1 MRKNTGFAEMS
12 ASIMFL
18 ASVYSLSG
26 CGKNMDSLPLNKVS
40 DDDVGFAASPPT
52 AAALSAEF
60 TDTAV
65 RGGSLSG
72 TVGITRASDERS
84 ISHYVV
90 YWGSGAETKLA
101 GVKEL
106 AVLPKGSAPMP
117 LVYEFPQSTVKP
129 KEASHLL
136 VRTKNPY
143 GEMSSGVSVP
153 IVDKGLPVNA
163 AVSLSFNDT
172 ELTGGWLAGTLS
184 ITKASDEKDVSHY
197 CIYWGD
203 SLNRKLSSV
212 PIQEMLKT
220 GGNLTVSIK
229 ERIKKP
235 LNATHFI
242 VLTKNSD
249 GEMTEGISTPIVDK
263 GVPENAATSLGFTDT
278 NINGGRLNGIMTI
291 SRAANESDVTSYAIY
306 WGRTAEV
313 IAENTPIAVV
323 NKNNSNLE
331 AMMPAGTIKPADVT
345 HLIVRTRNADGEMST
360 GVSVPIIDKG
370 VPVNAAM
377 SIAFQDTNLV
387 ANRLD
392 GTVNITRA
400 ANESDVT
407 HYVLYWGQSPNA
419 KSVSTPITS
428 LAKTGSNLSFTFP
441 PETMRAASSSH
452 LLVYTQNADGEMF
465 TGASTILVDKGLP
478 ENAAAAIAFTD
489 NDLDGG
495 RLDGNVI
502 VTKALIDRD
511 ISSYVLYWGS
521 SESTKLSSRPFSRLL
536 KGGSLVTTIF
546 RAVKPTGAT
555 HILVFTANE
564 FGEMATGRGVA
575 IIDKGVPV
583 NSAVALSYTDT
594 ELIAGRLGGTIFIS
608 KALNESDLTKYSLYW
623 GKSPT
628 SKLATTPFATL
639 NKTGANLS
647 HVLLANTVKPTGAT
661 HILAFTGNN
670 DGEMSSAVSTLIV
683 DRGAPVDPPVSV
695 SFSDTDLSADR
706 LFGTISIGKSP
717 NESNLTHY
725 VLYWGSDSSTKL
737 NHPAIATIEKTG
749 SNVLFSLPTVT
760 FKPTAATHILAFTR
774 NHDLEMERGVSTQI
788 LDKAAPTNAA
798 SAISFTD
805 TDATTGRLS
814 GIAFLTKA
822 SNEIDVTHY
831 ALYWGSG
838 PTMKLSSDPIATIA
852 KTGGNLTHSFS
863 TGTIKP
869 TSATHLLVFT
879 RNIDGEMTSSVNVA
893 IVDKGWVCG
902 IPDSSTSAAAFKL
915 NGKSCTG
922 NLIASGSLNDSEED
936 LADAV
941 KFCNAG
947 DPSRKATCCS
957 MHIFGRG
964 MWYLTDG
971 SVTTTSD
978 SVGIPNE
985 ASFGIAAGAC
995 AFVGGTQQTATPTA
1009 TPTATSTATS
1019 TATPTAMPTATP
1031 VSTSVTSCVVSAG
1044 ALCSEG
1050 FAASEIALV
1059 EFNCSLENGTLAKGV
1074 ACPTANKIK
1083 GCRQSRN
1090 GQVVLTIWTYTNA
1103 AVPVIESACQS
1114 VGTTL
1119 VMP

>member
-18 ASVYSLSG
+18 ASVYSISG
-26 CGKNMDSLPLNKVS
+26 CGKNMDSLPLNKVSDVPLNKVS

-172 ELTGGWLAGTLS
+172 ELTGGWLTGSLS

-197 CIYWGD
+197 SVYWGASVD
-203 SLNRKLSSV
+203 RKLSPA
-212 PIQEMLKT
+212 PIQEIAKT
-220 GGNLTVSIK
+220 GGNLTFSFK
-229 ERIKKP
+229 DRTKKP
-235 LNATHFI
+235 PNATHFI

-249 GEMTEGISTPIVDK
+249 GEMTEGTSTPIVDK
-263 GVPENAATSLGFTDT
+263 GVPENSATSLGFTDT
-278 NINGGRLNGIMTI
+278 NINGGRLSGIVTI

-306 WGRTAEV
+306 WGRSAEV

-323 NKNNSNLE
+323 DKNNSNLE
-331 AMMPAGTIKPADVT
+331 AMIPAGTIKPADVT

-428 LAKTGSNLSFTFP
+428 LAKTGNNLSFTFP
-441 PETMRAASSSH
+441 PATMRGASSSH
-452 LLVYTQNADGEMF
+452 LLIYTKNADGEMF
-465 TGASTILVDKGLP
+465 TGASTTLVDKGLP
-478 ENAAAAIAFTD
+478 ENAAAAISFTD
-489 NDLDGG
+489 NDSAGG
-495 RLDGNVI
+495 RLDGNVT

-511 ISSYVLYWGS
+511 VSSYVLYWGS
-521 SESTKLSSRPFSRLL
+521 SETTKLSSTPFSRLL
-536 KGGSLVTTIF
+536 NGGSLVTRIF
-546 RAVKPTGAT
+546 GAVKPTGAT

-583 NSAVALSYTDT
+583 NSALALSYTDT

-608 KALNESDLTKYSLYW
+608 KALNESDLTNYYLYW
-623 GKSPT
+623 GTSPF
-628 SKLATTPFATL
+628 SKLATSPFAKL
-639 NKTGANLS
+639 DKTGANLS
-647 HVLLANTVKPTGAT
+647 HVLLANTVKPPEAT
-661 HILAFTGNN
+661 HILAFTVNN

-683 DRGAPVDPPVSV
+683 DKGAPVDPPVSV
-695 SFSDTDLSADR
+695 SFSDTDLSAGR

-725 VLYWGSDSSTKL
+725 VLYWGSNSSTKL

-749 SNVLFSLPTVT
+749 SNVVFSLPTVT
-760 FKPTAATHILAFTR
+760 FKPAAATHILAFTR
-774 NHDLEMERGVSTQI
+774 NHDLEMERGVSTLI
-788 LDKAAPTNAA
+788 FDKVAPTNAA

-805 TDATTGRLS
+805 TDATTGILS
-814 GIAFLTKA
+814 GIASLTKA

-831 ALYWGSG
+831 VLYWGSS

-879 RNIDGEMTSSVNVA
+879 RNVDGEMLNSVNVA
-893 IVDKGWVCG
+893 IVDKGWVCT
-902 IPDSSTSAAAFKL
+902 IPKSDRNKDGRFEEMNSKPCS
-915 NGKSCTG
+915 GKV
-922 NLIASGSLNDSEED
+922 LASGSLNDSD
-936 LADAV
+936 NLADAV
-941 KFCNAG
+941 QFCNA
-947 DPSRKATCCS
+947 RVLI
-957 MHIFGRG
+957 IF
-964 MWYLTDG
+964 L
-971 SVTTTSD
+971 VK
-978 SVGIPNE
+978 VCGI
-985 ASFGIAAGAC
+985 S
-995 AFVGGTQQTATPTA
+995 QT
-1009 TPTATSTATS
+1009 
-1019 TATPTAMPTATP
+1019 
-1031 VSTSVTSCVVSAG
+1031 V
-1044 ALCSEG
+1044 
-1050 FAASEIALV
+1050 
-1059 EFNCSLENGTLAKGV
+1059 
-1074 ACPTANKIK
+1074 
-1083 GCRQSRN
+1083 Q
-1090 GQVVLTIWTYTNA
+1090 
-1103 AVPVIESACQS
+1103 
-1114 VGTTL
+1114 
-1119 VMP
+1119 